1 MKTLVLKDLA
11 RIDELDRTASLSIR
25 GGIAYLTREA
35 PSGCGGL
42 EQPALIR
49 RGWDAF
55 PPIHVGCGPVYF
67 PFDKLPS
74 QPEPKVVPL

>member
-11 RIDELDRTASLSIR
+11 RIDELDRAASLSIR
-25 GGIAYLTREA
+25 GGIACLTREA

-49 RGWDAF
+49 RGLDLC
-55 PPIHVGCGPVYF
+55 PPAHVSCGPVYF
-67 PFDKLPS
+67 PFGKLPS
-74 QPEPKVVPL
+74 YSEPVLGPM